1 MTSENISTIAFNVW
15 STGKP
20 LDLEV
25 LVDSE
30 LVFEQTISKKTP
42 VSININDDEEKTVSL
57 KLIMKNKA
65 ADHTVIDSHGTILE
79 DSVLEFSDIKID
91 EIDIEEIVWFQAK
104 YSHDFNGTSDLTVEN
119 FYGSMGCN
127 GTVEIDIIT
136 PMYMWL
142 LENI

>member
-1 MTSENISTIAFNVW
+1 
-15 STGKP
+15 
-20 LDLEV
+20 
-25 LVDSE
+25 
-30 LVFEQTISKKTP
+30 
-42 VSININDDEEKTVSL
+42 
-57 KLIMKNKA
+57 MKNKT
-65 ADHTVIDSHGTILE
+65 ADHTVIDTHGTILE

-91 EIDIEEIVWFQAK
+91 EIDIEEIFWFQAK
-104 YSHDFNGTSDLTVEN
+104 YSHDFNGTGELTVEN